1 MTDAT
6 SDRRSEERPDSPSRR
21 RAPRPALWLNL
32 LVLCL
37 GLGTL
42 VFAQEHRRRLDKR
55 FVRIA
60 QKQESSG
67 YQVAKIR
74 GELAT
79 MELTR
84 EALEG
89 ELQSRLA
96 MARAFEATEFY
107 LAIDTTNHKL
117 RLHYGPE
124 IVRETDVVI
133 GAPRTVTAGE
143 KSWQFVPLKG
153 ALTVIAKLDGQPW
166 EVPAWVHAMRKAPAP
181 ATPLIVPNGLGKYVI
196 VLPNGYV
203 IHSPPPPASLLE
215 GAKPGSFMVAEDQ
228 MAAIWPR
235 VSTAT
240 RVYIY

>member
-6 SDRRSEERPDSPSRR
+6 SDRRSEERPESPSRR
-21 RAPRPALWLNL
+21 RTPRPALWLSL

-42 VFAQEHRRRLDKR
+42 VLAQEHRRRLDKR

-60 QKQESSG
+60 QKQQSSG

-74 GELAT
+74 EELAA

-84 EALEG
+84 ESLDR
-89 ELQSRLA
+89 ELQSRLE
-96 MARAFEATEFY
+96 MARGFEATEFY
-107 LAIDTTNHKL
+107 IAIDTANHKL

-124 IVRETDVVI
+124 IVRETGIVI
-133 GAPRTVTAGE
+133 GEPRTVTAGE

-153 ALTVIAKLDGQPW
+153 ALTVIGKLEGQPW
-166 EVPAWVHAMRKAPAP
+166 EVPAWVHAMRNVPAP
-181 ATPLIVPNGLGKYVI
+181 DTPLVVPNGLGKYVI
-196 VLPNGYV
+196 LLPNGYV
-203 IHSPPPPASLLE
+203 IHSPPSPASLLE
-215 GAKPGSFMVAEDQ
+215 GAKPGSFMVAEEQ

-240 RVYIY
+240 RVYVF